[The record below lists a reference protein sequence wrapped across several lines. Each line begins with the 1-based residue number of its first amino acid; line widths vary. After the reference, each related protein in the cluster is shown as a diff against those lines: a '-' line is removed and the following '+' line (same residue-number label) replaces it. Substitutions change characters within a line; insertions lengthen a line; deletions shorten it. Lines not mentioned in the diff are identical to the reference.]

1 MRYPALI
8 HKDTH
13 SDYGVSVPDLP
24 GCFSAGETIEEAV
37 AMAREAIELHLEGM
51 LEDDADIPLPSDIQS
66 LQVTLADAENGTWA
80 LVEVDTDALMGP
92 AERINI
98 TIPRHALRKIDAAAQ
113 QSGLN
118 RSQFLTQSGL
128 AKASMAS
135 SKSPQG
141 PRSGFISSAPLK

>member
-24 GCFSAGETIEEAV
+24 GCFSAGETIEEAL

-51 LEDDADIPLPSDIQS
+51 LEDGADIPLPSDIQS

-135 SKSPQG
+135 SKSP
-141 PRSGFISSAPLK
+141 